1 MTVSETTPA
10 AATTTQLREELL
22 LRRLAGDAAAHHPQI
37 TPVDRSSPLPLSFG
51 QQQLWFL
58 SRLAPDSPE
67 YLVPL
72 TLRLR
77 GPLDVAALRRSWEHV
92 VTRHEILRTRYVLRG
107 NEPAQVVDPPGP
119 ADFPVVDVSGEV
131 LERHLAYWRTRLA
144 GMEPTELPTDR
155 PRPSVRS
162 WQGAAVPFDIP
173 DDVAEGVRE
182 LGRRHGATPF
192 MVLLAALQTL
202 LARYTGKSDI
212 AVGTVVSERGAPE
225 LQKLIGY
232 GINSL
237 VMRSEVT
244 GDMSFAELLAGVR
257 TTVLDA
263 FDHADVPFARLVD
276 ELQPE
281 RDTSRTPLFQVAFT
295 MHEPLSLIHI

>member
-1 MTVSETTPA
+1 
-10 AATTTQLREELL
+10 
-22 LRRLAGDAAAHHPQI
+22 
-37 TPVDRSSPLPLSFG
+37 
-51 QQQLWFL
+51 
-58 SRLAPDSPE
+58 
-67 YLVPL
+67 
-72 TLRLR
+72 
-77 GPLDVAALRRSWEHV
+77 
-92 VTRHEILRTRYVLRG
+92 
-107 NEPAQVVDPPGP
+107 
-119 ADFPVVDVSGEV
+119 
-131 LERHLAYWRTRLA
+131 

-182 LGRRHGATPF
+182 LGRRHGGTPF

-244 GDMSFAELLAGVR
+244 GDMSF
-257 TTVLDA
+257 
-263 FDHADVPFARLVD
+263 
-276 ELQPE
+276 
-281 RDTSRTPLFQVAFT
+281 
-295 MHEPLSLIHI
+295 